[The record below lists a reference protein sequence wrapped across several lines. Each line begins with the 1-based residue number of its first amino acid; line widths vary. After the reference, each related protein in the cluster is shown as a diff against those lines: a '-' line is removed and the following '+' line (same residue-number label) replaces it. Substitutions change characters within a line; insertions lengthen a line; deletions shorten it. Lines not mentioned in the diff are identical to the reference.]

1 MHSQNSF
8 EKTKTTQV
16 FYLTGEKQ
24 TEITTTVS
32 RKNISAN
39 TGKATRSSTTPKQVA
54 TTGAVG
60 LLQIP

>member
-8 EKTKTTQV
+8 EKNKTTQA
-16 FYLTGEKQ
+16 FYIMAEKKP
-24 TEITTTVS
+24 EITTTMS

-54 TTGAVG
+54 TTAVVG